1 MEAVD
6 EEVGEMK
13 VLWIVNCMLPEFSA
27 ALGHVAGNTGGWL
40 PSLVAAIRKF
50 APDME
55 LHILCEG
62 ATDAEAVVERTH
74 YYAFSKINRP
84 WLGNARRRT
93 DFGQKLK
100 ALIRQISPDLIHLHG
115 TENGYADFE
124 DDVWGDY
131 PRVISLQGI
140 ITAIAPHYMGN
151 LTAGQLRPYRN
162 WLRYMV
168 TRRMQTDVADIW
180 RKVVGPREAKA
191 LAKLRH
197 IIGRTDWDRA
207 WALALAPGAVYHR
220 VGEILRHEFY
230 DDHDKS
236 NVIPHR
242 IFASAAFKYPLK
254 GGHVLLQAISY
265 LKHDFPDIKVVAVD
279 ADRKL
284 HPRSLMDRL
293 RMTEYHYFLNAEI
306 SRLGL
311 NENVEVL
318 PSLNAVSV
326 ADQIGKAEVFCLPS
340 LIENSP
346 NSLAEAQLVG
356 APCVATDVGG
366 VSSMLENEKT
376 GLLVPSG
383 DAASLAYAIRRLFE
397 DKELAMRLSQ
407 NAKHVARKRHDAEA
421 IVMELVSCYNQ
432 CNE

>member
-1 MEAVD
+1 
-6 EEVGEMK
+6 
-13 VLWIVNCMLPEFSA
+13 
-27 ALGHVAGNTGGWL
+27 
-40 PSLVAAIRKF
+40 
-50 APDME
+50 
-55 LHILCEG
+55 
-62 ATDAEAVVERTH
+62 
-74 YYAFSKINRP
+74 
-84 WLGNARRRT
+84 
-93 DFGQKLK
+93 
-100 ALIRQISPDLIHLHG
+100 
-115 TENGYADFE
+115 
-124 DDVWGDY
+124 
-131 PRVISLQGI
+131 
-140 ITAIAPHYMGN
+140 
-151 LTAGQLRPYRN
+151 
-162 WLRYMV
+162 
-168 TRRMQTDVADIW
+168 
-180 RKVVGPREAKA
+180 
-191 LAKLRH
+191 
-197 IIGRTDWDRA
+197 
-207 WALALAPGAVYHR
+207 
-220 VGEILRHEFY
+220 
-230 DDHDKS
+230 
-236 NVIPHR
+236 
-242 IFASAAFKYPLK
+242 
-254 GGHVLLQAISY
+254 
-265 LKHDFPDIKVVAVD
+265 
-279 ADRKL
+279 
-284 HPRSLMDRL
+284 
-293 RMTEYHYFLNAEI
+293 MTEYHYFLNAEI